1 MYNCILDQE
10 VPPYRAIGQCK
21 TLYCG
26 MSSAKHFLWFKV
38 HYTIVLAKLAF
49 LGDLLKHFLRCIE

>member
-26 MSSAKHFLWFKV
+26 MSSAKHFLCFKV
-38 HYTIVLAKLAF
+38 HYISKTGFFRRSPEAF
-49 LGDLLKHFLRCIE
+49 PSVY